1 MLSDSQVQAY
11 LERLGFEGEPHVDA
25 ETLSELILR
34 HQSSIP
40 FETVRLHRS
49 QTAPSLEIDDIYENL
64 IEKQL
69 GGYCFEL
76 NKAFEALLTALGFDV
91 RPVLSRAVRG
101 RDSRMPIN
109 HRGMLVQL
117 DDGLYSADVGFG
129 GPMPAGALKLED
141 GLKQTIRGEVYIP
154 RKTSDGRWSIDR
166 ITQST
171 ADLYDDDLPERQQT
185 ELELYAAE
193 VEDIDFDA
201 LNHFFAQ
208 PGTLFS
214 EHEIVNL
221 RAPGGYYALMDDTL
235 TKRIDGRKEVTELAD
250 RAAVDQVLADVFGIR
265 GV

>member
-11 LERLGFEGEPHVDA
+11 LDRLGFEGEPRVDA
-25 ETLSELILR
+25 ETLSELVLR

-40 FETVRLHRS
+40 FETVTLHRS
-49 QTAPSLEIDDIYENL
+49 QMAPSLDAGDIYEKL

-76 NKAFEALLTALGFDV
+76 NKSFEGLLKALGFDV

-109 HRGMLVQL
+109 HRGVLVQL
-117 DDGLYSADVGFG
+117 PDGVYSADVGFG

-141 GLKQTIRGEVYIP
+141 GLKQTINGEVYIP
-154 RKTSDGRWSIDR
+154 RKTSDGWWSIDR
-166 ITQST
+166 ITQAKT
-171 ADLYDDDLPERQQT
+171 DLYDDNLPERQQT
-185 ELELYAAE
+185 ELELCTVE

-201 LNHFFAQ
+201 LNHFCAM

-221 RAPGGYYALMDDTL
+221 RVPGGYCALMDDKL
-235 TKRIDGRKEVTELAD
+235 TKRINGQKEVVELKD
-250 RAAVDQVLADVFGIR
+250 LDETNKVLAEVFGMENI
-265 GV
+265 